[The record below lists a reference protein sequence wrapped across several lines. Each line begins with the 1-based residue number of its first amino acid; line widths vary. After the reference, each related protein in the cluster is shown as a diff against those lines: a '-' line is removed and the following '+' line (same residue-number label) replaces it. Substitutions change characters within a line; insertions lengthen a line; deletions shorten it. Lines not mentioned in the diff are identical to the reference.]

1 MEKYGDINNLLS
13 EIKSQTKDENNQI
26 IRQADDY
33 CAGKLKQSERE
44 CVIRKRRIIED
55 AEKKGEAIKQRILS
69 NLRLEVNRIKLI
81 RQEEIMEK
89 VFEIINIELEDIRKS
104 KRYINLIRSFLKE
117 AIGILDEKKIK
128 LIFDKCDEKIIN
140 DKVIKELIEDCKKYH
155 TELNRDSVVFKND
168 TGCGLIVEV
177 NDKKLIYNN
186 TLEAKLNRMKKD
198 MEYDIYKELFE
209 NVNI

>member
-26 IRQADDY
+26 ISQADDY
-33 CAGKLKQSERE
+33 YAGKLKQSERE
-44 CVIRKRRIIED
+44 CVIRKRRITED
-55 AEKKGEAIKQRILS
+55 ALKKGEAIKQRILS

-81 RQEEIMEK
+81 RQKEIMEK

-155 TELNRDSVVFKND
+155 TELNRDSIAFEKD
-168 TGCGLIVEV
+168 IGCGLIVEV
-177 NDKKLIYNN
+177 SDKKLIYNN